1 MSFMRLVYRKR
12 FIQVTKCFKF
22 VKNCGNKLHTLM
34 FSVILYAYIHTHTHR
49 YQALQKCAIV
59 LKKLMSML

>member
-34 FSVILYAYIHTHTHR
+34 FSVILYVYTTYTHIHTHTDIKR
-49 YQALQKCAIV
+49 YRNVQLY
-59 LKKLMSML
+59 LKN